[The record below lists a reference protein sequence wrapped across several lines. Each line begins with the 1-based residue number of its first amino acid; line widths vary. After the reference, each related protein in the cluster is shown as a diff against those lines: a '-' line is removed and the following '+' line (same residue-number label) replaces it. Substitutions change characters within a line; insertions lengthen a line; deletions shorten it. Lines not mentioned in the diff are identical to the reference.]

1 MKQLL
6 ISVSL
11 LLLFSCGGEQQK
23 EQSKNN
29 TTMEKNTRNHH
40 SDGKKGSANEHMH
53 QSTIEELIKRF
64 ESKERDE
71 YQKPEKVLDFLGD
84 LKGKTIVDIG
94 AGSGYFSV
102 RLAEKAE
109 KVIAADVDQEFLSYI
124 QKRIEKDELKNIEIR
139 KVPYDSPL
147 LKDSEVDKIFIV
159 NTYHHIENRSDYFAK
174 AKKGLKENGELVKQK
189 KTENW
194 FTAAK
199 ENGELVII
207 DFFKS
212 ESPVGPPIEMKI
224 AIDEVISELKK
235 AGYTTFEVE
244 TNLLPYQYIIKS
256 K

>member
-11 LLLFSCGGEQQK
+11 LLLVSCGGEQQK
-23 EQSKNN
+23 EQGKND
-29 TTMEKNTRNHH
+29 TAAMEKQTHTHH
-40 SDGKKGSANEHMH
+40 SDGKKGSANEYMH
-53 QSTIEELIKRF
+53 QSSTEELIKRF

-71 YQKPEKVLDFLGD
+71 YQKPEEVVDFLGD

-94 AGSGYFSV
+94 TGSGYFAV
-102 RLAEKAE
+102 RLADKAE
-109 KVIAADVDQEFLSYI
+109 KVIAADVNQEFLDYV
-124 QKRIEKDELKNIEIR
+124 QKRIEKDELKNVEIR
-139 KVPYDSPL
+139 KIPYDSPL
-147 LKDSEVDKIFIV
+147 LKDSEVDMIFIV
-159 NTYHHIENRSDYFAK
+159 NTYHHIENRSDYFAT
-174 AKKGLKENGELVKQK
+174 AKKGL
-189 KTENW
+189 
-194 FTAAK
+194 K

-244 TNLLPYQYIIKS
+244 TNLLPYQYIIKA

>member
-174 AKKGLKENGELVKQK
+174 AKKGLKENGELV
-189 KTENW
+189 
-194 FTAAK
+194 
-199 ENGELVII
+199 II